1 MRTRDIGMAGEKAA
15 CKFLKKNGYK
25 ILACNYQTAMGKVIG
40 EIDIVA
46 KQGEVISF
54 IEVKTRQNEDF
65 GLPCEFVTKSK
76 QQRIIR
82 TAYTYIAEHKLDATY
97 RFDIIEVLHDG
108 QKIKTLRHIPHAFTL

>member
-1 MRTRDIGMAGEKAA
+1 MSTQKIGQAGEKAA
-15 CKFLKKNGYK
+15 CRYLKQKGYK
-25 ILACNYQTAMGKVIG
+25 ILARNYQKAEGKIIG

-46 KQGEVISF
+46 QKGDTVAF
-54 IEVKTRQNEDF
+54 VEVKTRSGEAF

-82 TAYTYIAEHKLDATY
+82 TSYTYIMEHRLDANY

-108 QKIKTLRHIPHAFTL
+108 RKIKTLRHIPHAFTL